1 MHVGSDWFCIIRQ
14 YSCTVYVEM
23 VCTTERSSH
32 AERVRVN
39 QESTSY
45 SLDL

>member
-1 MHVGSDWFCIIRQ
+1 MYVGSDRLCIIRQ
-14 YSCTVYVEM
+14 YSSTVYVGM
-23 VCTTERSSH
+23 VCTAERSSH